1 MKEIIKLCNKFA
13 TMNSIQQKS
22 KNNFY
27 IGYLYDQLRKNKNL
41 RILLLM
47 NIPFGPLVQST
58 EKFILNPEKI
68 TRQKIP
74 PKWKVFFKNDV

>member
-1 MKEIIKLCNKFA
+1 
-13 TMNSIQQKS
+13 
-22 KNNFY
+22 
-27 IGYLYDQLRKNKNL
+27 
-41 RILLLM
+41 M

-68 TRQKIP
+68 TRQKLP